1 MLNPINHARTPED
14 VQRYRT
20 EPYAVAADVYSVAP
34 HIGRGGWS
42 WYTGSAAWMHRAA
55 IEGILG
61 VTRDGDRLRIAPT
74 MPPDWPGFSMTLR
87 VAGTSCRIRIERAD
101 HPRATLDGHP
111 ITAGPVVF
119 LPLDGGSHDLNLTL
133 GRLVSTETAA
143 EIDSSVLPIPP
154 D

>member
-1 MLNPINHARTPED
+1 
-14 VQRYRT
+14 
-20 EPYAVAADVYSVAP
+20 
-34 HIGRGGWS
+34 
-42 WYTGSAAWMHRAA
+42 MHRAA

-61 VTRDGDRLRIAPT
+61 VTQDGDRLRIAPT

-143 EIDSSVLPIPP
+143 GIDSSALPIPP